1 MSSPLSDFRP
11 VFAPSSST
19 GPTLPPLAVFTKPWH
34 EPLHAL
40 AGRMAALGVDGV
52 ELPVRPG
59 FPVTPENVAT
69 MLPEAVR
76 VFRERGLR
84 IFSVAG
90 EPDAALARVCAAAG
104 VPVIRVC
111 LRVNDGETYP
121 DAEARW
127 RRRFDELRPVL
138 DETGVCI
145 GVQNHCGNWLPHA
158 MAIREVCRGF
168 APRQVAAVWD
178 AAHAA
183 LCGEPPAMGL
193 DLVASHLCMVNLKNA
208 QWVRHGGGGS
218 RAASGEG
225 RDGMEVAEWKI
236 GWCRGGEGIASWPGV
251 AAELA
256 RRRFAGPVCLT
267 AEYSDPT
274 SVDRFIAE
282 DVRLARGL
290 LAAAYAEAR
299 T

>member
-1 MSSPLSDFRP
+1 MISSLT
-11 VFAPSSST
+11 SSQST
-19 GPTLPPLAVFTKPWH
+19 CPALPPLAVFTKPWP

-40 AGRMAALGVDGV
+40 AGRMAGLGVEGV

-59 FPVTPENVAT
+59 FPVTPENVA
-69 MLPEAVR
+69 MLLPEAVR
-76 VFRERGLR
+76 VFGERRLR

-90 EPDAALARVCAAAG
+90 EPDAALARACGAAG

-111 LRVNDGETYP
+111 LRVNEGENYP

-158 MAIREVCRGF
+158 MAIRDVCAGF
-168 APRQVAAVWD
+168 DPRQVAAVWD

-193 DLVASHLCMVNLKNA
+193 DLVASHACMVNLKNA
-208 QWVRHGGGGS
+208 RRVRRDD
-218 RAASGEG
+218 RAGDAGAGTREA
-225 RDGMEVAEWKI
+225 RTVAEWKI
-236 GWCRGGEGIASWPGV
+236 EWCRGDEGIASWPDV
-251 AAELA
+251 ATELA

-267 AEYSDPT
+267 AEYSDPAA
-274 SVDRFIAE
+274 VDRFIAE
-282 DVRLARGL
+282 DVRLARAL
-290 LAAAYAEAR
+290 LAAAYAAAR
-299 T
+299 TEAQP